1 MDIGIMEPLYLYLLL
16 IDFQGVL
23 GLNTRFLGFIIAIV
37 QRVALVIID
46 HACHP
51 RILLPLPGP
60 NSKFGVPD
68 GPIWVEKSIII
79 KEY

>member
-1 MDIGIMEPLYLYLLL
+1 MESLYLYLLL

-37 QRVALVIID
+37 QSRSG
-46 HACHP
+46 HHRSC
-51 RILLPLPGP
+51 LPSADTFASAWPQLQ
-60 NSKFGVPD
+60 
-68 GPIWVEKSIII
+68 IWRTRWAYLVEKSIII

>member
-1 MDIGIMEPLYLYLLL
+1 MESLYLYLLL

-37 QRVALVIID
+37 QKVALVIIDHALD

-60 NSKFGVPD
+60 SSKSGVPD
-68 GPIWVEKSIII
+68 GPIWLKNRL
-79 KEY
+79 